1 MHNTSYI
8 LYDIIQKEGEDKLE
22 STPIIYA
29 PDEKLH
35 HKLGEPILLDTEGK
49 DIKWCEEKNSHQIEI
64 LLEEKQILEDDIKS
78 FGKGTKWEKQL
89 DYVRNTLAHFLNW
102 YRNNQLDFPV
112 YSGPTQKTIKAQFL
126 KLFEEFYY
134 EPPSDPAQV
143 KRILNDKVRWKNP
156 SQYLG
161 IARNHFNLTVDKVKS
176 HPGFAW
182 IDPKGTAKD

>member
-22 STPIIYA
+22 STPINFA
-29 PDEKLH
+29 SDEKLH
-35 HKLGEPILLDTEGK
+35 HKLGDHLLSDTEGR
-49 DIKWCEEKNSHQIEI
+49 DIKWCEEKNSHQIVI

-78 FGKGTKWEKQL
+78 FGEGTKWKKQL

-156 SQYLG
+156 SQYLAV
-161 IARNHFNLTVDKVKS
+161 ARNHFNLTVDEVKS

-182 IDPKGTAKD
+182 IDPKGTAID

>member
-1 MHNTSYI
+1 MHSTSYI

-89 DYVRNTLAHFLNW
+89 DYVRNTLAHFSNW
-102 YRNNQLDFPV
+102 YQDNQLDHYYQLQYLLQNTLYLSDV
-112 YSGPTQKTIKAQFL
+112 LLKYFL
-126 KLFEEFYY
+126 KAILDDQRQVICNYLSLF
-134 EPPSDPAQV
+134 
-143 KRILNDKVRWKNP
+143 
-156 SQYLG
+156 
-161 IARNHFNLTVDKVKS
+161 
-176 HPGFAW
+176 
-182 IDPKGTAKD
+182 

>member
-35 HKLGEPILLDTEGK
+35 HKFGEPVLSDISES
-49 DIKWCEEKNSHQIEI
+49 DIKWCEEKNSHQVEI
-64 LLEEKQILEDDIKS
+64 LLEEKQILEHDIQYI
-78 FGKGTKWEKQL
+78 GEGTKWKKQL
-89 DYVRNTLAHFLNW
+89 DYVLNTLAHFLNW

-112 YSGPTQKTIKAQFL
+112 YSGPTQATKKAQFL

-134 EPPSDPAQV
+134 EPSSDPAKV

-156 SQYLG
+156 SQYLAV
-161 IARNHFNLTVDKVKS
+161 ARDYLNLTVDQVKA

-182 IDPKGTAKD
+182 IDPKGTAID